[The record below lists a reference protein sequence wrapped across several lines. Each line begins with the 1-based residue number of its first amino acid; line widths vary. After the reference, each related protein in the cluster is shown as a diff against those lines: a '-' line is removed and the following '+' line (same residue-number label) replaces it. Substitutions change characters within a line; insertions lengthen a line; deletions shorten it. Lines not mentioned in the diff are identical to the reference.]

1 MLIMC
6 GETNLTNRLLSY
18 KRKVFFPEH
27 RLIGNAPT
35 TKIEIDLYNEDNA
48 ITEALL
54 QNQFIITEGSVTNGV
69 FFVLEKPQK
78 YTKKLSLELYD
89 NMIKLDIPYKSQLD
103 YEEGTT
109 IRAQLNEMA
118 TLSGIT
124 ITLSDLPEVV
134 LNKTVGW
141 IDTTY
146 SIRTYVGWIAE
157 LAGMNAICDYTGT
170 VRFYNI
176 SKTSDYGTIDLSDYS
191 TDEVWTLGRV
201 CFDDGVNV
209 YSYPEEADGNTLY
222 ITNTNL
228 YFDKEDDVQF
238 IYNKYQGFNV
248 MIAKDIKMPGIDNL
262 RLGQIVKYNNEFDF
276 IVLELTSTFTGGSYC
291 DHNISGELE
300 TKESEGT
307 VVRYDDTVRV
317 KKILTTVDNVNQQL
331 TIVAEDVEKTNGK
344 ITSMDTLIQQNTES
358 IQLKANSSEVTEQI
372 SALDGK
378 ISETNENI
386 KNNYASLEIFNNHVN
401 IAATSE
407 QLSKIKEDLE
417 GEIDD
422 EIKDLK
428 VSYIDVQAG
437 QIEMLSKSYSTLEG
451 NVTPLAT
458 AFRVLDDGT
467 YTYQGTV
474 NSSGEVIVDENNFTK
489 TDSKGL
495 HVHVNTKEVNWATAD
510 GTGTTE
516 LSIGE
521 SADDNSRWQFRRNGD
536 LLNIS
541 WHS

>member
-1 MLIMC
+1 MC

-35 TKIEIDLYNEDNA
+35 TKVEIDLYNEDNA

-157 LAGMNAICDYTGT
+157 LAGMNAMCDYTGA
-170 VRFYNI
+170 VRFYDI
-176 SKTSDYGTIDLSDYS
+176 SNTNDYSTTDLSDYS
-191 TDEVWTLGRV
+191 TDELWTLGRV
-201 CFDDGVNV
+201 CFDDGLNV
-209 YSYPEEADGNTLY
+209 YSYPSTSEDNTLY

-228 YFDKEDDVQF
+228 YFSNVTEVQF
-238 IYNKYQGFNV
+238 IYEKYEGFNV
-248 MIAKDIKMPGIDNL
+248 MISKDIKMPGIDSV
-262 RLGQIVKYNNEFDF
+262 RLGQIIRYNNDFNF
-276 IVLELTSTFTGGSYC
+276 IVLDLTSTYTGGSYC
-291 DHNISGELE
+291 DHEISGELE

-307 VVRYDDTVRV
+307 VVRYDDSVRV
-317 KKILTTVDNVNQQL
+317 KKVQTVVDQVNNSL
-331 TIVAEDVEKTNGK
+331 TIIAQDVEDEKSDISQMQVEVGS
-344 ITSMDTLIQQNTES
+344 ITSTVASVQEQQEQMQDNLESTNNTITTIQENVSSVQQTTTN
-358 IQLKANSSEVTEQI
+358 IQTQVSQTQTDLQ
-372 SALDGK
+372 
-378 ISETNENI
+378 
-386 KNNYASLEIFNNHVN
+386 NNYATKSELSSSVTSLSSTISQTAEN
-401 IAATSE
+401 I
-407 QLSKIKEDLE
+407 
-417 GEIDD
+417 
-422 EIKDLK
+422 
-428 VSYIDVQAG
+428 
-437 QIEMLSKSYSTLEG
+437 
-451 NVTPLAT
+451 
-458 AFRVLDDGT
+458 
-467 YTYQGTV
+467 
-474 NSSGEVIVDENNFTK
+474 
-489 TDSKGL
+489 
-495 HVHVNTKEVNWATAD
+495 
-510 GTGTTE
+510 E
-516 LSIGE
+516 LSITDVRTIINSQGTHITTLEKYLQMTSRGLELGE
-521 SADDNSRWQFRRNGD
+521 RGEDASGVVAILTNTQLQFVDKANNKLAWLDSADGLGASGLSIGDANTASNRWRIFTRQSGSHLTFTR
-536 LLNIS
+536 
-541 WHS
+541 HS